1 MRLFLFAIGGTGARV
16 VRSLTMMLASGIDG
30 LDSSTEIIPIIIDFD
45 KSNGDKDR
53 AISALDTY
61 VKIHNQLY
69 PDACRGTVYNNH
81 FFMTTIQSLKNTG
94 IPNGGPQMQKD
105 YEIIFD
111 QSNNV
116 NEFSKYIGLDGMVS
130 NPAEKATMDLF
141 HVLYDDSSK
150 TSSTTELNLNLNV
163 GFKGNP
169 NIGSVV
175 FHELRNLP
183 ELQRFFSTFNAS
195 QGDKVFIVSS
205 IFGGTGSSGFPEI
218 VNAIRSHNS
227 EFIKKAIIGSAVVL
241 PYFDVDSKNNNGGNN
256 TGAINSSTFPSK
268 SVAALTYYSDTINNM
283 VNAIYYIG
291 DENHDSY
298 EYSEGSQTQQNKAHV
313 VEMITATS
321 IIDFIK
327 RDDLSLSVHN
337 AYEFGIKNEKQDESI
352 LYSDFYPDTHHLV
365 LDRLSAFAIGAK
377 FYRDRICGDR
387 NQEPKNTAYFSN
399 NGFSLAS
406 KINNGVFKAF
416 DDFIDTLYD
425 NGASDH
431 WGFYPWLNEMIQ
443 HKHKLDLFKFDKANE
458 LKDVLSYQA
467 EQQRGFFD
475 KLKSSPASD
484 SNFSSA
490 MNTRSKNIQAYCEK
504 DFFKVLHDVS
514 EDIFNSIK

>member
-53 AISALDTY
+53 AINALDSY

-69 PDACRGTVYNNH
+69 PNAIKGTIYDSH

-94 IPNGGPQMQKD
+94 VINGGPQMQKD

-111 QSNNV
+111 QSNQV
-116 NEFSKYIGLDGMVS
+116 NEFSKYLGLDGMVS
-130 NPAEKATMDLF
+130 NPAEKMTMDLF
-141 HVLYDDSSK
+141 HTLYDDSPK

-183 ELQRFFSTFNAS
+183 ELQRFFTTFNAS

-218 VNAIRSHNS
+218 VNAIRSHNN
-227 EFIKKAIIGSAVVL
+227 EFIKNAIIGSAVVL
-241 PYFDVDSKNNNGGNN
+241 PYFDVNTQNNQSGNN

-268 SVAALTYYSDTINNM
+268 SVAALTYYSDRINNT
-283 VNAIYYIG
+283 VNAIYYVG

-298 EYSEGSQTQQNKAHV
+298 DYSEGSQTQQNKAHV
-313 VEMITATS
+313 VEVVAATA
-321 IIDFIK
+321 IIDFLK
-327 RDDLSLSVHN
+327 RNVTLSDHN
-337 AYEFGIKNEKQDESI
+337 AYEFGIKDEKKNESI
-352 LYSDFYPDTHHLV
+352 LYPDFYQETHRLI
-365 LDRLSAFAIGAK
+365 LDRLSAFALGVK

-387 NQEPKNTAYFSN
+387 SQESKNTAYYSN

-406 KINNGVFKAF
+406 KLHDGVFQTF
-416 DDFIDTLYD
+416 DEFIDPQYD

-431 WGFYPWLNEMIQ
+431 WGFYPWLNELVQ
-443 HKHKLDLFKFDKANE
+443 HAHKLDLFKFDRNIE
-458 LKDVLSYQA
+458 LKDILSYQA
-467 EQQRGFFD
+467 GQHGGFFD
-475 KLKSSPASD
+475 RFKSSPASD
-484 SNFSSA
+484 SNFSGA
-490 MNTRSKNIQAYCEK
+490 MNTKSKNLPSYSES

-514 EDIFNSIK
+514 EEIFNALK

>member
-53 AISALDTY
+53 AINTLDTY

-69 PDACRGTVYNNH
+69 PDAVRGTVYDSH
-81 FFMTTIQSLKNTG
+81 YFMTTIQSLRNTG
-94 IPNGGPQMQKD
+94 VVNGGPQMQKD

-111 QSNNV
+111 QSNQV
-116 NEFSKYIGLDGMVS
+116 NEFAKYLGLDGMIA
-130 NPAEKATMDLF
+130 NPAEKMTMDLF
-141 HVLYDDSSK
+141 HTLYDDSPK

-183 ELQRFFSTFNAS
+183 ELQRFFTTFNAG
-195 QGDKVFIVSS
+195 QGDKVFVISS

-218 VNAIRSHNS
+218 VNAIRSHSN
-227 EFIKKAIIGSAVVL
+227 EFIKNAVIGSAIVL
-241 PYFDVDSKNNNGGNN
+241 PYFDVNTQNNQGGNN

-268 SVAALTYYSDTINNM
+268 SVAALTYYSDTINNT
-283 VNAIYYIG
+283 VNVIYYVG

-298 EYSEGSQTQQNKAHV
+298 DYSEGSQSQQNKAHV
-313 VEMITATS
+313 VELVAAS
-321 IIDFIK
+321 AVVDFIK
-327 RDDLSLSVHN
+327 RPDVTLADHM
-337 AYEFGIKNEKQDESI
+337 AFEFGIKDDKRNEAI
-352 LYSDFYPDTHHLV
+352 LYPDFYDETHRLI
-365 LDRLSAFAIGAK
+365 LDRLSSFALSVK

-387 NQEPKNTAYFSN
+387 NQESKNSAYYSS
-399 NGFSLAS
+399 NGFSLATKLKS
-406 KINNGVFKAF
+406 GVFKLF
-416 DDFIDTLYD
+416 DEFIDIQYD

-431 WGFYPWLNEMIQ
+431 WGFYPWLNELIQ
-443 HKHKLDLFKFDKANE
+443 HAHKLDLYKFNKSTE
-458 LKDVLSYQA
+458 LKDILSYQA
-467 EQQRGFFD
+467 GKHVGFLD
-475 KLKSSPASD
+475 KFKSSPASD
-484 SNFSSA
+484 SNFSAA
-490 MNTRSKNIQAYCEK
+490 MNAKSRNLSSYSDIA
-504 DFFKVLHDVS
+504 FFKVLHDVS
-514 EDIFNSIK
+514 EEIFNAIK